1 MLLNPTQSSPT
12 KPNTMQLNST
22 QPNPYNQY
30 LFFEIL

>member
-12 KPNTMQLNST
+12 KPNTMQPNST